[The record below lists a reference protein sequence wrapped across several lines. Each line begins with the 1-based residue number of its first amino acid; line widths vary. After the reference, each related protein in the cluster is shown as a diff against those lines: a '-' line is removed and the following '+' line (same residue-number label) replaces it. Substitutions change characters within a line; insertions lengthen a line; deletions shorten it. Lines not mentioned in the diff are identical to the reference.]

1 MQGVVTL
8 PALFSLAEAATE
20 EFEETEVEEDKEDP
34 SEFLKQRQKFF
45 ALKLCFSRSLLLSSF
60 NFLFSLSLKTF
71 CGFKL

>member
-45 ALKLCFSRSLLLSSF
+45 AQRTLFLVLLLSSF
-60 NFLFSLSLKTF
+60 NFLFSLFEDVLWF
-71 CGFKL
+71 

>member
-34 SEFLKQRQKFF
+34 SEFLKQGQKFF
-45 ALKLCFSRSLLLSSF
+45 ALKTLVSRSPTFKFQLSI
-60 NFLFSLSLKTF
+60 LSLF
-71 CGFKL
+71 EDILWF

>member
-34 SEFLKQRQKFF
+34 SEFLKQGQKFF
-45 ALKLCFSRSLLLSSF
+45 A
-60 NFLFSLSLKTF
+60 
-71 CGFKL
+71 

>member
-45 ALKLCFSRSLLLSSF
+45 ALKTLFLSFCYFQVSTF
-60 NFLFSLSLKTF
+60 YSLSL
-71 CGFKL
+71 

>member
-45 ALKLCFSRSLLLSSF
+45 ALNGEAHKWFEGR
-60 NFLFSLSLKTF
+60 TF
-71 CGFKL
+71 

>member
-45 ALKLCFSRSLLLSSF
+45 ALKTLFLSLLLSSF

-71 CGFKL
+71 CGLKL

>member
-1 MQGVVTL
+1 MVTL
-8 PALFSLAEAATE
+8 PALFSLVEAATE

-45 ALKLCFSRSLLLSSF
+45 CLKNFVSLVLLLSSF

>member
-34 SEFLKQRQKFF
+34 SEFLKQGQKFF
-45 ALKLCFSRSLLLSSF
+45 ALKTLFLVLLLSSF
-60 NFLFSLSLKTF
+60 NFLFSLFEDILWF
-71 CGFKL
+71 